1 MPGGKTTPIVLTP
14 EQEAWL
20 WKHFKHTKNE
30 KIAEKLG
37 ISVRSV
43 TRQASKMGLQ
53 KTKQFIRKCQLNA
66 AQKANESN
74 RINGTYPPKGYKIPR
89 GEEFRFKKGERPIDR
104 IGAKREADRISR
116 SAASRAKT
124 FQVERARALY
134 GIPQQTKL
142 QVVKHPRKQIQL
154 RYYLRKLG
162 YVIERGSNVIYYNSE
177 TKRSQELESRPR
189 TGFTF
194 LEQDAANLQGLHR
207 AEASPADLS

>member
-1 MPGGKTTPIVLTP
+1 MPGGLMKPITVTP
-14 EQEAWL
+14 EQIEWL
-20 WKHFKHTKNE
+20 KKHFKHTKNE
-30 KIAEKLG
+30 VIAQRLN
-37 ISVRSV
+37 ISIRSV
-43 TRQASKMGLQ
+43 NRIASKMGLK
-53 KTKQFIRKCQLNA
+53 KTPQFIRKCQLETTR
-66 AQKANESN
+66 KMNESN

-116 SAASRAKT
+116 SAASRRKT
-124 FQVERARALY
+124 FQLEKARALY

-154 RYYLRKLG
+154 RYHLRKLG
-162 YVIERGSNVIYYNSE
+162 YVIERGSNVIYYNSK

-194 LEQDAANLQGLHR
+194 LEQDGTKI
-207 AEASPADLS
+207 

>member
-1 MPGGKTTPIVLTP
+1 MPGGIMTPIVLT
-14 EQEAWL
+14 EKQEVWFR
-20 WKHFKHTKNE
+20 KHFKHTQNKE
-30 KIAEKLG
+30 IAERLN
-37 ISVRSV
+37 ISLRSV
-43 TRQASKMGLQ
+43 SRLASRMGLK
-53 KTKQFIRKCQLNA
+53 KTKQYLRKCQLEST
-66 AQKANESN
+66 KHMNEYN

-116 SAASRAKT
+116 SAASRRKT
-124 FQVERARALY
+124 FQLEKARALY

-142 QVVKHPRKQIQL
+142 QVVKHPRKQILL

-162 YVIERGSNVIYYNSE
+162 YIIERGSNVVYYNSE

-194 LEQDAANLQGLHR
+194 LEQDGN
-207 AEASPADLS
+207 